1 MSFLRVVRMSEAS
14 GNRPVQTFRKLSNAG
29 AGQST
34 SDSLLYIID
43 SLLVKWTETRWLQEQ
58 K

>member
-43 SLLVKWTETRWLQEQ
+43 SLLVK
-58 K
+58 